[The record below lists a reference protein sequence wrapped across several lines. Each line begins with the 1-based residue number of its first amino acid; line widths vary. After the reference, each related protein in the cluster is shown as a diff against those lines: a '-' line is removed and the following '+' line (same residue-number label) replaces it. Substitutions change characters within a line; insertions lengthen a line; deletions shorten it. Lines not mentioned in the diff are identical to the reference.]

1 MLYDVV
7 ICGAGP
13 AGSFAARLL
22 AAQGL
27 AVALLDK
34 ARFPREKPCGGA
46 LSRKALALLDLD
58 VEPVIERRVT
68 GAWLAHGG
76 RAVRHDTGALVA
88 AMTRRTAF
96 DALLLDAATARGA
109 RFHPEC
115 PFEGL
120 EAREDRLRIT
130 AGGRTFEGRWLLAAD
145 GAASAVRGAL
155 LGRALIDY
163 APALEALI
171 EVPPGVL
178 DRFAERVLLEVG
190 AVAGGYGWIFGK
202 RDHLNV
208 GVYSTRGGAGIRA
221 GLHAFLARQPA
232 LGRGSAV
239 RYLGYPIPIGNRAGV
254 FEHGRVWLLGD
265 AAGLAEP
272 VLGEGIYFALESAR
286 LAARAFAAARGAPP
300 VGAYSR
306 LVQRELVPELGAAAR
321 LARACYRRPR
331 FTFDHVARNPRAA
344 ALFLGLVTGE
354 VGYRECVVKALARLP
369 GWLAA
374 RRVPALPLAALS

>member
-58 VEPVIERRVT
+58 VGPVIERRVT

-76 RAVRHDTGALVA
+76 RAVRHDAGALVA
-88 AMTRRTAF
+88 AMTRRTAL
-96 DALLLDAATARGA
+96 DALLVDAAVARGA
-109 RFHPEC
+109 SFRPGC
-115 PFEGL
+115 PFEAL
-120 EAREDRLRIT
+120 EQHEDRVRVT
-130 AGGRTFEGRWLLAAD
+130 AGGRTVEGRWLLAAD
-145 GAASAVRGAL
+145 GAASAVRGAVF
-155 LGRALIDY
+155 GRDLVEY
-163 APALEALI
+163 APAFEALV
-171 EVPPGVL
+171 EVPPDML
-178 DRFAERVLLEVG
+178 ERFADRVLLEVG
-190 AVAGGYGWIFGK
+190 AVGGGYGWIFGK

-208 GVYSTRGGAGIRA
+208 GVYSIRGGGGLRA
-221 GLHAFLARQPA
+221 GLQAFLARQPA
-232 LGRGSAV
+232 LARRS
-239 RYLGYPIPIGNRAGV
+239 RTRFLGYPIPIRNRAGV

-265 AAGLAEP
+265 AAGLAEA
-272 VLGEGIYFALESAR
+272 VLGEGIYFALKSAR
-286 LAARAFAAARGAPP
+286 LAAQAFAAARGAPAP
-300 VGAYSR
+300 GAYSR
-306 LVQRELVPELGAAAR
+306 LVQRDLVPELGAAER

-331 FTFDHVARNPRAA
+331 FTFDHIARNPRAA

-354 VGYRECVVKALARLP
+354 VGYRECVVKAIARLP

-374 RRVPALPLAALS
+374 RREPALPLATLS